1 MIVLCALFVA
11 IPAVG
16 AAESTDSGSTFLTNA
31 STDQNLTVGMT
42 GDNVTQL
49 QKWLKNQGFY
59 TGAIDGEFG
68 NYTEQAVK
76 NFQGYVGIKKDGI
89 VGNISLRYMKA
100 LSTGKLKIGDKDD
113 YSNSTN
119 TETNYNS
126 NKTVHNGNKSYSSS
140 SNSSSSSSDSS
151 SSGSSSSSSDSSS
164 SGSSSD
170 SGSSYSSSSYSTG
183 YTSGTDGWSSGKGTG
198 DCWENSYILYN
209 QLISEGYTAR
219 IIQYSNSYSANH
231 RSVEIWDGSSWVDY
245 DYRGNGYSN
254 RYYAT
259 SHDDSS
265 VTVIASNA

>member
-1 MIVLCALFVA
+1 MIVMCALFVA

-16 AAESTDSGSTFLTNA
+16 AAESTDSGSTMVTNA

-42 GDNVTQL
+42 GDNVTQV

-76 NFQGYVGIKKDGI
+76 NFQGYVGIKQDGI

-100 LSTGKLKIGDKDD
+100 LSTGKLKIGDKSD
-113 YSNSTN
+113 NSDSTS
-119 TETNYNS
+119 TETSYNS
-126 NKTVHNGNKSYSSS
+126 NKTVYNGSKSSSNTNSSS
-140 SNSSSSSSDSS
+140 SLSSSGSTSSSSSSSS
-151 SSGSSSSSSDSSS
+151 
-164 SGSSSD
+164 

-198 DCWENSYILYN
+198 DCWENSNILYN
-209 QLISEGYTAR
+209 QLISAGYTAR

-245 DYRGNGYSN
+245 DYKGNGYSN

-265 VTVIASNA
+265 VTVMASNA

>member
-1 MIVLCALFVA
+1 MCALFVV

-16 AAESTDSGSTFLTNA
+16 AAESTDSGSTIVTNA

-42 GDNVTQL
+42 GDNVTVL

-76 NFQGYVGIKKDGI
+76 NFQGYVGIKQDGI
-89 VGNISLRYMKA
+89 VGNISLHYMKA
-100 LSTGKLKIGDKDD
+100 LSTGKLVIGDEDD

-126 NKTVHNGNKSYSSS
+126 NKTVYNGNKSYSSS
-140 SNSSSSSSDSS
+140 SS
-151 SSGSSSSSSDSSS
+151 SSGSS
-164 SGSSSD
+164 GSSSN

-198 DCWENSYILYN
+198 DCWENSNILYN

-219 IIQYSNSYSANH
+219 IIQYANSYSANH

-245 DYRGNGYSN
+245 DYKGNGYSN

>member
-1 MIVLCALFVA
+1 MIVMCALFVA

-16 AAESTDSGSTFLTNA
+16 AAESTDSGSTIMTNA
-31 STDQNLTVGMT
+31 STDQNLTLGMT
-42 GDNVTQL
+42 GDNVTQV

-76 NFQGYVGIKKDGI
+76 DFQGYVGIKQDGI
-89 VGNISLRYMKA
+89 VGNISLHYMKA
-100 LSTGKLKIGDKDD
+100 LSTGKLKIGDKSD
-113 YSNSTN
+113 YSHSTN
-119 TETNYNS
+119 SETNYNS
-126 NKTVHNGNKSYSSS
+126 NKTVYNGNKSHSSS
-140 SNSSSSSSDSS
+140 SNSLSRSSSGSSSSSSSSVSS
-151 SSGSSSSSSDSSS
+151 SSGSSSSSSSSVS
-164 SGSSSD
+164 
-170 SGSSYSSSSYSTG
+170 SSSSYSTG

-198 DCWENSYILYN
+198 DCWENSNILYN

-245 DYRGNGYSN
+245 DYKGNGYSN